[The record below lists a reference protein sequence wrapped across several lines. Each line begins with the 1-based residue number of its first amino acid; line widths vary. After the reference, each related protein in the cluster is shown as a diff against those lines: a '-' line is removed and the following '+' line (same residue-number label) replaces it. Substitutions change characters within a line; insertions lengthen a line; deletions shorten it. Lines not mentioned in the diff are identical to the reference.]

1 MSNIIQI
8 ADFAGTEYSLP
19 EQQYI
24 SYQDYLDKYDKK
36 FLVNLLGSELY
47 DLFISDLVS
56 GVPQTQR
63 FIDIYNAFAIDDNNC
78 VRYSEGMKVAA
89 LQYVYFYAVRD
100 LAVKKTN
107 TGVVF
112 NNNEV
117 SEGPVYSGYNI
128 VEAYNE
134 AIKNAKEIQWYICD
148 NQTDYPE
155 ENVQPFTFN
164 SGI

>member
-1 MSNIIQI
+1 
-8 ADFAGTEYSLP
+8 
-19 EQQYI
+19 
-24 SYQDYLDKYDKK
+24 
-36 FLVNLLGSELY
+36 
-47 DLFISDLVS
+47 
-56 GVPQTQR
+56 
-63 FIDIYNAFAIDDNNC
+63 
-78 VRYSEGMKVAA
+78 MKVAA

-148 NQTDYPE
+148 NDEVYPE

>member
-8 ADFAGTEYSLP
+8 ADFAGTQYSLP
-19 EQQYI
+19 EQKYI
-24 SYQDYLDKYDKK
+24 SYQNYLDKYEKQ
-36 FLVNLLGSELY
+36 FLTNLLGAELY
-47 DLFISDLVS
+47 GLFIADLVS

-63 FIDIYNAFAIDDNNC
+63 FIDIYNAFSIDDNNC
-78 VRYSEGMKVAA
+78 VRYSEGLKVAT
-89 LQYVYFYAVRD
+89 LQFVYFYAVRD
-100 LAVKKTN
+100 LSVKKTN

-128 VEAYNE
+128 VEAYNK

-148 NQTDYPE
+148 NDEVYPE
-155 ENVQPFTFN
+155 ENVQLFEYI